1 MVQQSIG
8 SKMKKVDS
16 ASFAS
21 GLVDDELGEK
31 QNVDDVSDDETF
43 QENSMVYEIAIN
55 KTDSGAS
62 SSKPGLIGSE
72 SGEISKALNC
82 EGGKDFQENSIVH
95 EIAGDEIHLVP
106 SLSKSGLR
114 SCESGETSKAL
125 NFESDKEPD
134 RAQANI
140 GGKENAAASFINTK
154 NMCDR
159 IVNSRKGDISSRDST
174 GDKATCVKEKDLCND
189 VIVPVDNPSL
199 KRKYRELTEQND
211 KKSVDSV
218 DKHSST
224 KKKFNIYT
232 GHSCDFARKFLADM
246 VKNGAFRD
254 K

>member
-1 MVQQSIG
+1 
-8 SKMKKVDS
+8 MKKVDS

-43 QENSMVYEIAIN
+43 QENSMVYEITIN
-55 KTDSGAS
+55 KTDSGVS

-72 SGEISKALNC
+72 SGKISKALNC

-95 EIAGDEIHLVP
+95 EIAGDEIHSVP

-125 NFESDKEPD
+125 NFES
-134 RAQANI
+134 
-140 GGKENAAASFINTK
+140 
-154 NMCDR
+154 
-159 IVNSRKGDISSRDST
+159 VNSRKGDISSGDST
-174 GDKATCVKEKDLCND
+174 GDKATCVKDKDLCND
-189 VIVPVDNPSL
+189 VIVPLDNASL

>member
-43 QENSMVYEIAIN
+43 QENSMVYEITIN

-95 EIAGDEIHLVP
+95 EIAGDEIHSVP

-114 SCESGETSKAL
+114 SCESGETSEAL

-140 GGKENAAASFINTK
+140 GGKENAAASSIK
-154 NMCDR
+154 
-159 IVNSRKGDISSRDST
+159 T
-174 GDKATCVKEKDLCND
+174 GDKATCVKDKDLCND
-189 VIVPVDNPSL
+189 VIVPLDNPSL